1 MLSNSRRSQR
11 SQSASPESENLTRNG
26 SYLSDYMKPNV
37 VKRNEFGESCDEDHI
52 VAVSESGA
60 YAVGGTTVFVL
71 SPLHLSFLI
80 FDSHQ
85 ELTNVV
91 ITVFAKYC
99 IFFFFCR
106 VTEFVVFEMYL
117 KIFLGNSAELVEIIR
132 YRKKSY

>member
-85 ELTNVV
+85 ELINVV
-91 ITVFAKYC
+91 ITVFAKC
-99 IFFFFCR
+99 LLHI
-106 VTEFVVFEMYL
+106 L
-117 KIFLGNSAELVEIIR
+117 LFLSCHRICCV
-132 YRKKSY
+132 

>member
-71 SPLHLSFLI
+71 SPLHFSFLT
-80 FDSHQ
+80 FDSHKK
-85 ELTNVV
+85 LINIIVP
-91 ITVFAKYC
+91 VFAKYLLY
-99 IFFFFCR
+99 I
-106 VTEFVVFEMYL
+106 L
-117 KIFLGNSAELVEIIR
+117 LFLLCD
-132 YRKKSY
+132 